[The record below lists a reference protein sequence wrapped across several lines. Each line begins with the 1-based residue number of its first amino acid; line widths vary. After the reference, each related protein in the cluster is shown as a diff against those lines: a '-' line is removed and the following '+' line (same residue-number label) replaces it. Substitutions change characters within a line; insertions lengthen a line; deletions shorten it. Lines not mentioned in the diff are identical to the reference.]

1 MNKIILLGLA
11 SSILLSYSN
20 YLYNGSTKA
29 SVTMAGSIISA
40 QHTDYVKKY
49 KRKECPICKGTG
61 KYLSG
66 DEISLVDCGYCEPE
80 KSNKDAELLHPPIIL
95 YGNPQP
101 KCTGPNCKV
110 RK

>member
-1 MNKIILLGLA
+1 MNKIILLGLL
-11 SSILLSYSN
+11 SGVLVSYSN
-20 YLYNGSTKA
+20 YVYNGSTKA

-66 DEISLVDCGYCEPE
+66 DKISLVDCGYCEPE
-80 KSNKDAELLHPPIIL
+80 KQSAITHPPVL
-95 YGNPQP
+95 LQSD
-101 KCTGPNCKV
+101 
-110 RK
+110 RKTRVIRK